1 MLSHLCGRPRVAER
15 GVGDAQP
22 NPQQRRC
29 GVVENVFVC
38 PTRTRINPYPSRR
51 AVQSARS
58 RCNSCGERRDLG
70 DYQSFLR
77 LSAQRVACL
86 ILRPYDNGG
95 SYNNDS
101 DNGDRYRRRLAWA
114 WSLVLAESCQS
125 SSPVR
130 IAAEPSIS
138 SRNVLLLTRRIA
150 IYAVGAPIDFFGT
163 RSVRVTINPAHVR
176 HCRLSYIVTGVAGA
190 G

>member
-1 MLSHLCGRPRVAER
+1 MRNRTRNSDGA
-15 GVGDAQP
+15 GSSKMF
-22 NPQQRRC
+22 
-29 GVVENVFVC
+29 FVC

-150 IYAVGAPIDFFGT
+150 IYAVGASYRFLRDPVRGCDNKPSACQTMPTELYSHWSGRRRVRRT
-163 RSVRVTINPAHVR
+163 RGPRALI
-176 HCRLSYIVTGVAGA
+176 
-190 G
+190 